1 MQLPRPHLQRPIHSP
16 GDSDADILRV
26 PEWNAGCGKWGMEK
40 LSTLGTQAQ
49 QCQKAD
55 GPFMGLFRELS
66 EVWLQ
71 VIEDFR
77 PWVTECYSYP
87 SCNCGENHWP
97 PVQLYSVGLGEKE
110 VSQQMAECSLWT
122 SGVGLSQEAELEKER
137 HVGLTTLP

>member
-66 EVWLQ
+66 EVWLPGN
-71 VIEDFR
+71 R
-77 PWVTECYSYP
+77 RL
-87 SCNCGENHWP
+87 P
-97 PVQLYSVGLGEKE
+97 PLGNRMLFISILQL
-110 VSQQMAECSLWT
+110 W
-122 SGVGLSQEAELEKER
+122 
-137 HVGLTTLP
+137 